1 MIQFRGCVT
10 SGVTEINVKAVIKK
24 QLGNASTR
32 KGGEKTQMMQ
42 MIGLIRPI
50 LIKIWNC
57 IVGIISC
64 GLILGYLEF
73 IFR

>member
-10 SGVTEINVKAVIKK
+10 NGVTEINVKEVIKK

-32 KGGEKTQMMQ
+32 KGDEKTQMMQ

-57 IVGIISC
+57 SVGIIFC
-64 GLILGYLEF
+64 GLILGHLEF
-73 IFR
+73 IFS